1 MLSQE
6 AITHAGACS
15 ICWMCRHLCPI
26 GYVTGREIHFP
37 RGKATLVSLSA
48 RGNDVMDESAQA
60 MYDCLLC
67 NSCANWCETGYQPVK
82 FIREARRELVVRG
95 ALPESI
101 AKVVDGTLN
110 NGGCIYGEKHF
121 TGALKEAVD
130 RLPDKARV
138 LLVMG
143 DTIAMRRP
151 EIGLAAM
158 SLMRKAAINFTV
170 LKEEPSPANDL
181 YDLIGE
187 LEDVQIYA
195 QAFQKAVHQTGCETV
210 VVLDPYAARI
220 LIEDYPRWGCAIQN
234 IRTGTAFF
242 AGLLEKGTLR
252 VAGAD
257 TYITAKALAQAIKV
271 IGDID
276 LILCGRHTVDGE
288 TGQTGP
294 ELAAMLGYVCVG
306 QVVALTGMEEGELI
320 CQCMG
325 QEGIQVIS
333 VRLPA
338 VLCVCECQRP
348 VYLPSIAAMR
358 RAASLPVKTL
368 STAALGM
375 DGICAQHDSPT
386 QVVRLRHKEHVRRN
400 IHFLTQ
406 KDSMIQTILSLI
418 AGSEEVNRD

>member
-252 VAGAD
+252 VRERILQDVTFHDPDRLARDLEDTESPQKIISAMAKTWKELFLHGDNTRSCGNDVVGSYSPGIISLTGRLRMDDALRVGAQIL
-257 TYITAKALAQAIKV
+257 ITAAPSDKSILSQVTGEALAV
-271 IGDID
+271 EDIFVLLD
-276 LILCGRHTVDGE
+276 
-288 TGQTGP
+288 
-294 ELAAMLGYVCVG
+294 
-306 QVVALTGMEEGELI
+306 
-320 CQCMG
+320 QC
-325 QEGIQVIS
+325 
-333 VRLPA
+333 
-338 VLCVCECQRP
+338 C
-348 VYLPSIAAMR
+348 
-358 RAASLPVKTL
+358 
-368 STAALGM
+368 
-375 DGICAQHDSPT
+375 
-386 QVVRLRHKEHVRRN
+386 
-400 IHFLTQ
+400 
-406 KDSMIQTILSLI
+406 
-418 AGSEEVNRD
+418 